1 MLSSTGFDGWAGEYD
16 ESILKLSE
24 GYPFEGYY
32 DVLSF
37 VNRCVDLS
45 NGTRVLDIGVGTG
58 LLTKELYRQGAEIY
72 GIDFSPK
79 MLELAE
85 RIMPNGRF
93 LCHDFG
99 NGLPVEF
106 KPIKFHYII
115 SSYAIHHLDDDKKI
129 DFIVGLKN
137 SLEKNGKIII
147 ADIAFQTKVEMK
159 QCRENTKGW
168 DEEECYMVAD
178 EITEKLR
185 KRMLKATYT
194 QISSCAGALEIA
206 ETL

>member
-1 MLSSTGFDGWAGEYD
+1 MLSSTGFDSWAGEYD
-16 ESILKLSE
+16 ESILKLFE

-45 NGTRVLDIGVGTG
+45 SGTRVLDIGIGTG

-85 RIMPNGRF
+85 RIMPNGQF

-106 KPIKFHYII
+106 KPIKFNYII
-115 SSYAIHHLDDDKKI
+115 SSYAIHHLDDNKKI
-129 DFIVGLKN
+129 DFIAELKD
-137 SLEKNGKIII
+137 SLEEDGKIII
-147 ADIAFQTKVEMK
+147 ADIAFRTKDEMK
-159 QCRENTKGW
+159 QCRENTQGW
-168 DEEECYMVAD
+168 DEDEIYMTAD
-178 EITEKLR
+178 EMTEKLR
-185 KRMLKATYT
+185 KRMLNSTYT
-194 QISSCAGALEIA
+194 QISSCAGALEIVKA
-206 ETL
+206 Q